1 MRINESELRKAGWR
15 QSGTSWFPPE
25 APRRVVEAVEAERQ
39 RHSSEA
45 KMHFY
50 QTVLGLTES
59 QAREAVEL
67 ENQSLNDPA
76 VRMIREIHKTK

>member
-1 MRINESELRKAGWR
+1 MRINESELRKVGWR
-15 QSGTSWFPPE
+15 QSGTSWLPPE
-25 APRRVVEAVEAERQ
+25 APQRIVDAVEAERQ
-39 RHSSEA
+39 RDSSEA
-45 KMHFY
+45 KLHFY

-76 VRMIREIHKTK
+76 VRMIREIRKAK